1 MPETLEVTV
10 TEPEPI
16 TVKGNVTSLVVTPE
30 TTPLIVSNDE
40 LELLVSVQQP
50 APVIV
55 KADEFDISVT
65 VDSQPAP
72 IVLQSGVGLPGATG
86 PQGPAGATGATGP
99 QGPTGAT
106 GPQGNAGPQG
116 PTGAQG
122 GQGPTGATGAQGP
135 AGSAATV
142 SVGTTTTGTPGSN
155 AQVINTGSSS
165 AAVLAFQIPA
175 GVPGSTGSQG
185 PQGPVG
191 PASTVPGP
199 QGPQGATGPAGA
211 PGAQGP
217 AGVPG
222 PTGADGES
230 VISHCA
236 DTVPPSV
243 GQSVTV
249 TCYDPIDWMMV
260 GLDVAAGNQAG
271 GALVGRFSVSALD
284 YPSRTAV
291 LQRTS

>member
-106 GPQGNAGPQG
+106 GPQGL
-116 PTGAQG
+116 TGAQDHLAQPVRKEPKVIKALKVRPAR
-122 GQGPTGATGAQGP
+122 QG
-135 AGSAATV
+135 
-142 SVGTTTTGTPGSN
+142 
-155 AQVINTGSSS
+155 
-165 AAVLAFQIPA
+165 
-175 GVPGSTGSQG
+175 
-185 PQGPVG
+185 
-191 PASTVPGP
+191 
-199 QGPQGATGPAGA
+199 
-211 PGAQGP
+211 
-217 AGVPG
+217 
-222 PTGADGES
+222 
-230 VISHCA
+230 HK
-236 DTVPPSV
+236 
-243 GQSVTV
+243 
-249 TCYDPIDWMMV
+249 
-260 GLDVAAGNQAG
+260 
-271 GALVGRFSVSALD
+271 ALRVRPD
-284 YPSRTAV
+284 
-291 LQRTS
+291 